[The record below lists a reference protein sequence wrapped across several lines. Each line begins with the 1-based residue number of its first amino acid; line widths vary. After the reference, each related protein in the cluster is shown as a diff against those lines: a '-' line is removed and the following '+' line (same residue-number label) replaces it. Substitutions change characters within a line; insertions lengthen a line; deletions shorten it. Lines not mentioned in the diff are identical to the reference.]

1 MATLEENINQAISDF
16 NDIELALEE
25 QGVNVPSGTDTSE
38 YGNLVRS
45 ISNNGTVDQ
54 TYNPTSVNAQS
65 GIAVAEAMSELPI
78 TLVES
83 PDTNGNILDIY
94 SMDSGTYIFSGK
106 FTPYPEAS
114 TTFSFSS
121 GQLVTIRHG
130 SISTVAQV
138 FYPPNNAI
146 QYLDI
151 RPDETSETGYTYTR
165 QDAKLVNMESIT
177 NRVTTLDED
186 CDDEHYPTAKAVYDQ
201 LNELNK
207 IATTDIDGLL
217 SASDKSKLDGI
228 EEGANKTV
236 VDSGLSDTSTNPVQ
250 NKVVSE
256 KIKNH
261 ASFSVLT
268 TDSNEK
274 TYIKLGKFTG
284 DGVGGRAIF
293 TINGKV
299 GWNNK
304 NDGGLKVL
312 TLSSNDSRDTTSTDI
327 FTGGSF
333 FDFGHSDNDGTSI
346 IEDTPDIQ
354 IALVRPSGY
363 SVKEVDVYL
372 KFVKNK
378 YNSYLFTVDFT
389 DGCKWETDIKSI
401 LTTDPDPMETALSSY
416 IVPKKRFGGIEEGAT
431 KTIVDT
437 TLSPTSTNPIQNKAV
452 AEQFD
457 ILTNKF
463 IEIEDELD
471 SKVSSVNGKN
481 GTVTVTGA
489 DIPLEEGSQTLIA
502 PYINSINSSV
512 LQMNEKINRDLK
524 NHASF
529 LARRVTANTVYI
541 NLGKFTGDNG
551 GGKAIITI
559 SGNPYWGGKG
569 DGGFRVLTLSSNV
582 YSDISSTD
590 IHTGASLYDFGQSN
604 YTGTEIVDDQYNIQ
618 VALVRPNGYSVA
630 EVDVYLKFNNY
641 QYNSYFVT
649 VDYSDGCSWV
659 TSTEKV
665 TASDPDPME
674 NALSAFIVPKRQ
686 IADLTKLETKAD
698 VETGN
703 CTLTVSN
710 GTVSNASYSKTGKDV
725 TVNFWFYPADT
736 NEVVVSGLPYVAT
749 KNQSGIASASVGG
762 VRVSYEMSKDNANA
776 TLYPETTSEQY
787 CTLTYNLGAYNP
799 QP

>member
-250 NKVVSE
+250 NKVVAE
-256 KIKNH
+256 KINSANSTIASIYNRVKNQVSYL
-261 ASFSVLT
+261 ARTQIANTILLKIGT
-268 TDSNEK
+268 
-274 TYIKLGKFTG
+274 FTG
-284 DGVGGRAIF
+284 DGSGGRAII
-293 TINGKV
+293 TLNGKK
-299 GWNNK
+299 GWNYK

-312 TLSSNDSRDTTSTDI
+312 TLSSNVPSDANGICTGATFYD
-327 FTGGSF
+327 FGGS
-333 FDFGHSDNDGTSI
+333 NDDGNEILDSVQ
-346 IEDTPDIQ
+346 DVQ
-354 IALVRPSGY
+354 ILLVRPQDY
-363 SVKEVDVYL
+363 AVRKVDVY
-372 KFVKNK
+372 
-378 YNSYLFTVDFT
+378 
-389 DGCKWETDIKSI
+389 I
-401 LTTDPDPMETALSSY
+401 
-416 IVPKKRFGGIEEGAT
+416 
-431 KTIVDT
+431 
-437 TLSPTSTNPIQNKAV
+437 
-452 AEQFD
+452 
-457 ILTNKF
+457 
-463 IEIEDELD
+463 
-471 SKVSSVNGKN
+471 
-481 GTVTVTGA
+481 
-489 DIPLEEGSQTLIA
+489 
-502 PYINSINSSV
+502 
-512 LQMNEKINRDLK
+512 
-524 NHASF
+524 
-529 LARRVTANTVYI
+529 
-541 NLGKFTGDNG
+541 
-551 GGKAIITI
+551 
-559 SGNPYWGGKG
+559 
-569 DGGFRVLTLSSNV
+569 
-582 YSDISSTD
+582 
-590 IHTGASLYDFGQSN
+590 
-604 YTGTEIVDDQYNIQ
+604 
-618 VALVRPNGYSVA
+618 
-630 EVDVYLKFNNY
+630 KFNSAY
-641 QYNSYFVT
+641 QYNSFFVNADWASGT
-649 VDYSDGCSWV
+649 TWEVDVKAITTTD
-659 TSTEKV
+659 T
-665 TASDPDPME
+665 DPTT
-674 NALSAFIVPKRQ
+674 NALSSFVVPKKQ
-686 IADLTKLETKAD
+686 FASLEKVETKAD
-698 VETGN
+698 TETGTWTPLLN
-703 CTLTVSN
+703 GVSSN
-710 GTVSNASYSKTGKDV
+710 NISNAKYYRCGKQV
-725 TVNFWFYPADT
+725 TVTFTKSGYT
-736 NEVVVSGLPYVAT
+736 LGGKYGVVALDGLPFVAAS
-749 KNQSGIASASVGG
+749 NFQGIASFRYDGSTTHCNC
-762 VRVSYEMSKDNANA
+762 YEVESGCSSAALFLISTN
-776 TLYPETTSEQY
+776 ETEYFTI
-787 CTLTYNLGAYNP
+787 TYFTT
-799 QP
+799 

>member
-416 IVPKKRFGGIEEGAT
+416 IVPKKRFGGVEEGAN
-431 KTIVDT
+431 KTIVDSK
-437 TLSPTSTNPIQNKAV
+437 LSNTSTNPVQNK
-452 AEQFD
+452 
-457 ILTNKF
+457 L
-463 IEIEDELD
+463 
-471 SKVSSVNGKN
+471 VS
-481 GTVTVTGA
+481 
-489 DIPLEEGSQTLIA
+489 
-502 PYINSINSSV
+502 
-512 LQMNEKINRDLK
+512 EKIK

-529 LARRVTANTVYI
+529 YTTKFTTDIVYI
-541 NLGKFTGDNG
+541 KLGKFTSVTAGRAILKING
-551 GGKAIITI
+551 K
-559 SGNPYWGGKG
+559 SGFSKKS
-569 DGGFRVLTLSSNV
+569 DGGLKILTLSGNRAA
-582 YSDISSTD
+582 DTTSTD
-590 IHTGASLYDFGQSN
+590 IWTGGTFYDFG
-604 YTGTEIVDDQYNIQ
+604 YTDDTGTNVLDSTDELQ
-618 VALVRPNGYSVA
+618 VLLIRQSDYSVR
-630 EVDVYLKFNNY
+630 EVDVYLKFPQRN
-641 QYNSYFVT
+641 YNSYFVT
-649 VDYSDGCSWV
+649 VDYSEGCSWATNV
-659 TSTEKV
+659 QEITTSDI
-665 TASDPDPME
+665 DPTTD
-674 NALSAFIVPKRQ
+674 ALSSFVVPTKY
-686 IADLTKLETKAD
+686 IADLTKVNSVLGSKADLETG
-698 VETGN
+698 T
-703 CTLTVSN
+703 CTLT
-710 GTVSNASYSKTGKDV
+710 GTQSGEDVTITNATYSVVGNMV
-725 TVNFWFYPADT
+725 TVNFYVTPNSAGYVAVF
-736 NEVVVSGLPYVAT
+736 GLPYAAT
-749 KNQSGIASASVGG
+749 KSQSGYASENSTYGIMTG
-762 VRVSYEMSKDNANA
+762 NTFVSIKTDEA
-776 TLYPETTSEQY
+776 TEY
-787 CTLTYNLGAYNP
+787 CTVTYFK
-799 QP
+799 